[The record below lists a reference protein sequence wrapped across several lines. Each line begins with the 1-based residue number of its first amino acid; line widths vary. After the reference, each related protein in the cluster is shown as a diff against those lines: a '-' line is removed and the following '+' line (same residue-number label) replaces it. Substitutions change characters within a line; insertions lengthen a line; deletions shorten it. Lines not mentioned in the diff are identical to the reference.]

1 MEFIIESGEIQY
13 ILEFHYTFSK
23 DFWYLVRIFSQSSKN
38 GYLESSESI
47 FEVKYSFILS
57 KILIWK
63 YFFIPFTDSET
74 KCLNG
79 IENPLDMLTGIWKSF
94 EFHLV
99 YKKVPQPSPSN
110 YTAKKISGKIA
121 QFCASYF
128 RCTIDVFKHISLL
141 MQFLCIF
148 KLDL

>member
-74 KCLNG
+74 KFLNG
-79 IENPLDMLTGIWKSF
+79 NENPLDMLTGSVIP
-94 EFHLV
+94 L
-99 YKKVPQPSPSN
+99 
-110 YTAKKISGKIA
+110 
-121 QFCASYF
+121 
-128 RCTIDVFKHISLL
+128 
-141 MQFLCIF
+141 
-148 KLDL
+148 